1 MTKNSKEQQMTSKN
15 SYSVTE
21 TEQLIMHALDS
32 SKRMTKQRLAHYL
45 DVPPPRISEGLR
57 GVWRLNDDLKQKL
70 IDNFGQP
77 RGIPGCYVQA
87 EVSDSISDFL
97 AEESELSQKR
107 HLQTVVGTFC
117 DAGFLQQL
125 AGEVV
130 PWPPGTYSPPV
141 LESKQVTETLSS
153 LERFMLSPV
162 FFEWLGALRR
172 GHERLNNKKCSP
184 SDLEPF
190 FWASTYYDIE
200 LIDEIPIPV
209 GSPNLSHI
217 KGLRT
222 HAAAEGLDLEKIN
235 ALDLASVGA
244 AFLALREEKNYR
256 TAGLKK
262 PLSMARLSKYTG
274 CVEIEEFVL
283 TGDSIWNQE
292 GFFKISKRGL
302 PFDDHAIFHV
312 PGNQL
317 QQTISPT
324 FERIDRLEFPIS
336 KGQANW
342 DVDCWSTY
350 RVELFL
356 RRDCNYSLVIELGN
370 EEVSRVPKGYHHP
383 LRKVVIPNITGRHI
397 LDHLNELRGWLE
409 LDELPEQSIK
419 ERIAEAGGY
428 IPGAQI
434 L

>member
-1 MTKNSKEQQMTSKN
+1 MTTNSKEQKMISKN

-21 TEQLIMHALDS
+21 TEQLIMHALAS
-32 SKRMTKQRLAHYL
+32 SKRMTKQRLAHFL
-45 DVPPPRISEGLR
+45 DVPPSRISEGLR
-57 GVWRLNDDLKQKL
+57 GIWRLNYDLRQKL
-70 IDNFGQP
+70 VDNFGQP
-77 RGIPGCYVQA
+77 RGIPGFYVQA
-87 EVSDSISDFL
+87 EVSGSISDFL
-97 AEESELSQKR
+97 AEEAELSQRR
-107 HLQTVVGTFC
+107 HLQTVVSTLC
-117 DAGFLQQL
+117 DEAFLRQL
-125 AGEVV
+125 AEKVV
-130 PWPPGTYSPPV
+130 PWPTGTFSPPV
-141 LESKQVTETLSS
+141 LAPKQVTEILSS
-153 LERFMLSPV
+153 LERFMLSSV
-162 FFEWLGALRR
+162 FSEWLRALRR
-172 GHERLNNKKCSP
+172 GHERLNNEKCSP
-184 SDLEPF
+184 SDLEAF

-200 LIDEIPIPV
+200 LIDEIPTPV
-209 GSPNLSHI
+209 GSPNLSST

-222 HAAAEGLDLEKIN
+222 HALAEGLHLEKVN
-235 ALDLASVGA
+235 ALDLSSVGA
-244 AFLALREEKNYR
+244 ALLALRKEKNYR

-262 PLSMARLSKYTG
+262 PLSFGQPSTYTG
-274 CVEIEEFVL
+274 CVEVEEFVL

-292 GFFKISKRGL
+292 GVFKISKRGL
-302 PFDDHAIFHV
+302 SFDEHAIFRV

-324 FERIDRLEFPIS
+324 FERSDRLEFPVL

-370 EEVSRVPKGYHHP
+370 EQVSRVPKGYHHP

-419 ERIAEAGGY
+419 EKIAEAGGY